1 MKTVKQ
7 QLFIEKEGDVFHL
20 CGDYEKVV
28 QEEKIRK
35 SLERYYLYMKSNL
48 FNYLE
53 SSLKLLS
60 SFMEQS

>member
-35 SLERYYLYMKSNL
+35 SLERYYL
-48 FNYLE
+48 
-53 SSLKLLS
+53 
-60 SFMEQS
+60 